1 MIKISS
7 ANIVYGKYF
16 GLVLIFAGNFLLLAA
31 NDNVNSWGQI
41 IGFNSGVFLTAG
53 LISIYAFKLW
63 DVEVQGDVVVA
74 TRFKKTIEFTLRD
87 IRKIDVTPNL
97 IMRNNGPPFVNII
110 LISEIDGVSEL
121 KYFPSSDRKDEHL
134 LVEPWKKVYRDW
146 AQESM
151 KRRKARR

>member
-1 MIKISS
+1 L
-7 ANIVYGKYF
+7 A
-16 GLVLIFAGNFLLLAA
+16 FAGNFLLLAA
-31 NDNVNSWGQI
+31 KDNVNSWGQI
-41 IGFNSGVFLTAG
+41 IAFNGSLFFTAG
-53 LISIYAFKLW
+53 LISIYAFRLW
-63 DVEVQGDVVVA
+63 DVEVEGDVVVA
-74 TRFKKTIEFTLRD
+74 IRFKKRIEFTLRD
-87 IRKIDVTPNL
+87 IRRIDVTPNL

-134 LVEPWKKVYRDW
+134 LIEPWKKVYREW